1 MNNERILIIFLFASE
16 KSVLKSRPEK
26 DREKDYIIG
35 STNASSY
42 LNYKGSIRFSSMIN
56 HFIRDILF

>member
-42 LNYKGSIRFSSMIN
+42 MNITKDRFD
-56 HFIRDILF
+56 FLQ